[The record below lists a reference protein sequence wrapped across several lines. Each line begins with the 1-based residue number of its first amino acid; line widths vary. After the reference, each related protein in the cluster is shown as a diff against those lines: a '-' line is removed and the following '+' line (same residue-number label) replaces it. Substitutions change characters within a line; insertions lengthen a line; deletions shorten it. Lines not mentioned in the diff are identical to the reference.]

1 MMTSN
6 KNTPF
11 DPNDWLQRLEDGD
24 ISEPLLELAANI
36 KAESPELSGPSSS
49 FKARLR
55 GQLSNQFAQQTI
67 RGPVVP
73 RWFIWGLA
81 ILAVIALVIIG
92 LQSLPGNT
100 PSVSA
105 AEILN
110 LANQRMATTNTQDD
124 VLYDRLLMDWEKGSS
139 RQQGVV
145 AELWRSSDGSQLR
158 YQMYAG
164 DRLLYFD
171 QHDSNHLWRS
181 SHVRPVEGKTVD
193 IVYKANYVPE
203 QKLPGEQQLIAQLL
217 FRDLEN
223 FWVYIDHLSGGD
235 NADCTNPFCVLSALG
250 DDWSCDISSC
260 TMSLGNIPLAGELI
274 IEAKV
279 LEDDWL
285 SNGHQVHQVRLH
297 IAGVDDRYYQVLKFD
312 TTTFDLLEIEDY
324 SGGKLQYR
332 IRLVD
337 RQVLTW
343 SDLPED
349 FFRAIPDGVEVR
361 NWDSDY
367 PLGHRSL
374 DRVWVIAADPPPG
387 AYLTEPFSAHVE
399 LGYRLTSLEKAAIN
413 IGGLNWSGHDTR
425 VKLDVDEVIVD
436 AGEGVI
442 EFDFVVDTTD
452 LGDGKWVIW
461 PDFRDVLGIH
471 LGPGIGWNSF
481 GTPTGI
487 YPEWCIRCQDPDVD

>member
-1 MMTSN
+1 MMIGN
-6 KNTPF
+6 GNIQF
-11 DPNDWLQRLEDGD
+11 DPDGWLQRLEDGD
-24 ISEPLLELAANI
+24 KSEPLLELAANI
-36 KAESPELSGPSSS
+36 KAESPEFAGPSSS
-49 FKARLR
+49 FKAKLR
-55 GQLSNQFAQQTI
+55 AQLNDQFTQQTI

-73 RWFIWGLA
+73 HWFVLGFA
-81 ILAVIALVIIG
+81 ILAVIALVIVG
-92 LQSLPGNT
+92 LQSLPGNM

-110 LANQRMATTNTQDD
+110 LASQHMATKNTQDD
-124 VLYDRLLMDWEKGSS
+124 VLYDRLLLDWEKGSL

-164 DRLLYFD
+164 DHLLYFD
-171 QHDSNHLWRS
+171 QHDSETVWRS
-181 SHVRPVEGKTVD
+181 SHIRPVEGETVD
-193 IVYKANYVPE
+193 FVYQADYKPE
-203 QKLPGEQQLIAQLL
+203 EISIADTQLMFQLL

-223 FWVYIDHLSGGD
+223 FWVYIDRLFGGY
-235 NADCTNPFCVLSALG
+235 NADCENPFCVLSALG
-250 DDWSCDISSC
+250 DDWVCDISSC
-260 TMSLGNIPLAGELI
+260 TLNLGQVPLEGELI

-297 IAGVDDRYYQVLKFD
+297 IAGVDDRYYQILKFD

-337 RQVLTW
+337 RQLLTW

-349 FFRAIPDGVEVR
+349 FFQAIPDGVEVR

-374 DRVWVIAADPPPG
+374 DRVWVISADPPPG

-425 VKLDVDEVIVD
+425 VKIDVEEVVVD
-436 AGEGVI
+436 AGEGVV

-461 PDFRDVLGIH
+461 PDFRDILGIH

-481 GTPTGI
+481 GIPTGI
-487 YPEWCIRCQDPDVD
+487 YPEWCIRCQDPDAD